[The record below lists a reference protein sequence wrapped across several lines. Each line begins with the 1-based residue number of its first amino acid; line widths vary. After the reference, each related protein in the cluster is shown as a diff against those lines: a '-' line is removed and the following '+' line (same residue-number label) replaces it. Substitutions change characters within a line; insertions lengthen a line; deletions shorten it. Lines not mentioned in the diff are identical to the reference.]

1 MARPLRIEFPGALY
15 HVTARGNR
23 RERIYVDDADRL
35 AWLNLFGNVCDR
47 YRWLCYAW
55 CLMENHYHIVIETKE
70 ANLAAG
76 MRHLNG
82 VYTQKTNHRHERVG
96 HVFQGRYKGIL
107 VQKESHLLELSRY
120 VVLNPV
126 RAGLVSRVEDWP
138 WTSYHAMIRPP
149 KSPHWLHT
157 DFLLAQF
164 GTRRSQ
170 AVRQYIDFV
179 RAGAQLPPIWQ
190 HLRGQIYLGS
200 EPFMEAMRAV
210 GPGAYDEDDRLR
222 EIPRLQRKITCIPL
236 AQYSKHYT
244 NRKHAMAAAYRS
256 GDFTMRE
263 IASAFGVHYATVS
276 RAFREMY
283 DCKT

>member
-96 HVFQGRYKGIL
+96 HVFQGR
-107 VQKESHLLELSRY
+107 
-120 VVLNPV
+120 
-126 RAGLVSRVEDWP
+126 
-138 WTSYHAMIRPP
+138 
-149 KSPHWLHT
+149 
-157 DFLLAQF
+157 
-164 GTRRSQ
+164 
-170 AVRQYIDFV
+170 
-179 RAGAQLPPIWQ
+179 
-190 HLRGQIYLGS
+190 
-200 EPFMEAMRAV
+200 
-210 GPGAYDEDDRLR
+210 
-222 EIPRLQRKITCIPL
+222 
-236 AQYSKHYT
+236 
-244 NRKHAMAAAYRS
+244 
-256 GDFTMRE
+256 
-263 IASAFGVHYATVS
+263 
-276 RAFREMY
+276 
-283 DCKT
+283 